1 MDRERRKELLT
12 SHIKKKAEEYQNS
25 DRVNGTGVEA
35 VVEWVLDFYSTDIRS
50 ESLTQIR
57 ELERENEKIMKK
69 LWIDSYVAGSGN
81 YSNIKDVK
89 AGADLAVE
97 AFDEMFIKNRDI

>member
-12 SHIKKKAEEYQNS
+12 EHINKRAGEYQQ
-25 DRVNGTGVEA
+25 VNRDSRAGVEN
-35 VVEWVLDFYSTDIRS
+35 VVEWVLDFYSTDLRS
-50 ESLTQIR
+50 ESMTQIR
-57 ELERENEKIMKK
+57 ELEKENNKVMKQ

-97 AFDEMFIKNRDI
+97 AFDEMFVKNREI